1 MIPDSF
7 IADVTRYRKV
17 WNKFFKPLNAF
28 NCRVATDRVQYVLW
42 RAHDLHLFSRL
53 INVVILYGANNFTAQ
68 K

>member
-1 MIPDSF
+1 MNPDSL
-7 IADVTRYRKV
+7 IADVTHYRKV

>member
-1 MIPDSF
+1 MIPDSL
-7 IADVTRYRKV
+7 IADVTRYSKA

-42 RAHDLHLFSRL
+42 RAHDLHHFSRL
-53 INVVILYGANNFTAQ
+53 INRVILHGANNFTAQ